1 MEVLLKCGA
10 NPSDEKLTTEGRR
23 KKKKGRR
30 VPEIGDK
37 STPLHLAA
45 RYGLVKVIKLL
56 LLKGVH
62 VDPVTRS
69 NQTPLHLAAI
79 HNQVS
84 AAKILIER
92 YVLDY
97 LHVEADVEQ
106 KLTYDAWKLSALI
119 PLCKSLHRP
128 NNFHE

>member
-1 MEVLLKCGA
+1 MVRNRPPEIVEVLLKCGA
-10 NPSDEKLTTEGRR
+10 NPWDEKLIAKEGR
-23 KKKKGRR
+23 KKKKKKGQR
-30 VPEIGDK
+30 VLEIGDK

-62 VDPVTRS
+62 VDPVTRN

-84 AAKILIER
+84 AARILIER

-97 LHVEADVEQ
+97 LRVEADVQ
-106 KLTYDAWKLSALI
+106 LLS
-119 PLCKSLHRP
+119 K
-128 NNFHE
+128 N